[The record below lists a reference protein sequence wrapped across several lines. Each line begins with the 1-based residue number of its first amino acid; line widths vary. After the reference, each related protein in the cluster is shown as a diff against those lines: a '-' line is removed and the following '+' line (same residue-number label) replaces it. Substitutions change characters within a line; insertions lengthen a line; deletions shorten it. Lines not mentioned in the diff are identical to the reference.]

1 MARVEFSALARED
14 ILAIEAFLAER
25 NQDTADRFIDDVVAR
40 CDRLARHPWLGR
52 SRSELGESIRS
63 LVFERWIVFYRVD
76 SDLILV
82 LRVVDGARD
91 LTSIGLSSDTP

>member
-1 MARVEFSALARED
+1 MARLEFSASARED
-14 ILAIEAFLAER
+14 LLAIEAYLAER

-40 CDRLARHPWLGR
+40 CDRLVQHPWLGR
-52 SRSELGESIRS
+52 SRSELGEGIRS
-63 LVFERWIVFYRVD
+63 LVFERWILFYRLD
-76 SDLILV
+76 PDLILV